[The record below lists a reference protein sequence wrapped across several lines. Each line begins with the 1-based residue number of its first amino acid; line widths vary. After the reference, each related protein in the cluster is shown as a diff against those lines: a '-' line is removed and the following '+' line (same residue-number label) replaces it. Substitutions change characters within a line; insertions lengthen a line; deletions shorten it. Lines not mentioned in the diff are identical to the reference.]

1 MGKFA
6 IGDGVRQRSTGGTG
20 TVIGIHETF
29 PPSDRVTYTVRFNS
43 GPESGVAER
52 ELEPF
57 DERRRGID
65 RRIIRDRRRV
75 AIVKYQGQCVLESLS
90 RVLEISVDE
99 VREMFDE
106 SSRGQQDPSDINH
119 VADVLMDNG
128 YVVGQIDKNR
138 ADQKGERCFVVM
150 HNDSGAGHAVVVYE
164 DNRIFDSEHRFNEHG
179 GNFYAQCMGLGWKV
193 DYAFGLRK
201 LAAQS

>member
-1 MGKFA
+1 M
-6 IGDGVRQRSTGGTG
+6 
-20 TVIGIHETF
+20 
-29 PPSDRVTYTVRFNS
+29 
-43 GPESGVAER
+43 
-52 ELEPF
+52 
-57 DERRRGID
+57 
-65 RRIIRDRRRV
+65 
-75 AIVKYQGQCVLESLS
+75 
-90 RVLEISVDE
+90 EICVDE